1 MMVHRSGLAKAGL
14 VSLGALALAS
24 CSTTQGSETASL
36 TATAQQCAAFDASV
50 LGASNATTRWVP
62 ADTNLPAFCE
72 VSGTLTP
79 VAGSNIGVVY
89 RLPAQWN
96 GKVLGIGGGGWAGN
110 VTLQAASE
118 GLAKGY
124 ATMQTD
130 GGNAGTDV
138 WANSW
143 VAERPES
150 AIDFSH
156 RAIHLM
162 TDRGKQVAAAFYGR
176 PHSRAYYN
184 GCSTGGR
191 MGLMEAQRYPAD
203 YDAIIAGA
211 PVYTLQTQTSAV
223 FRNQAFAAQNG
234 AGAFTPQDL
243 QLVQSAVLARCDA
256 RDGVADGVV
265 NDPASCDFQP
275 RSLQCTGAKTAT
287 CLAPAQVTALQAVYS
302 GRRASDG
309 SWLML
314 PMRPGGEASWSFFVG
329 TNGSG
334 VDPSRGGGLGGI
346 YPIANPGVEW
356 NMLGMS
362 EGDYLRVRSS
372 PFAALYEAKDP
383 DLSAFFARGGK
394 LMLWHGESDPGPSPV
409 ATLDYV
415 QAVQSRNPRAAD
427 QMRYY
432 TLPGVGHC
440 RGGPGADA
448 VDYLAAM
455 DAWVETGTPP
465 ATLVGRNGQSG
476 IVRPHCAWP
485 GVARFS
491 GNGDTNDPA
500 NWTCVARGA

>member
-1 MMVHRSGLAKAGL
+1 MNIRLDPIRLAPI
-14 VSLGALALAS
+14 SLAALALAS
-24 CSTTQGSETASL
+24 CTTSSADQPASTI
-36 TATAQQCAAFDASV
+36 ATADQCASFDASV
-50 LGASNATTRWVP
+50 LGAANATKRWV
-62 ADTNLPAFCE
+62 AAAEALPAFCE

-79 VAGSNIGVVY
+79 VAGSTIGVVY

-110 VTLQAASE
+110 VTLAAASD
-118 GLAKGY
+118 GLAQGY

-143 VAERPES
+143 VADRPES

-162 TDRGKQVAAAFYGR
+162 TERGKAVAAAFYGR
-176 PHSRAYYN
+176 PHDRAYYN

-223 FRNQAFAAQNG
+223 FRNQTFAANG
-234 AGAFTPQDL
+234 AAGAFTPEDL
-243 QLVQSAVLARCDA
+243 QLVQSSVLAQCDP
-256 RDGVADGVV
+256 RDGLADGIV
-265 NDPASCDFQP
+265 NDPASCNW
-275 RSLQCTGAKTAT
+275 RTSSLQCTGGKTAT
-287 CLAPAQVTALQAVYS
+287 CLTAPQITALQLAYD
-302 GRRASDG
+302 GRRAADG
-309 SWLML
+309 SWAML
-314 PMRPGGEASWSFFVG
+314 PMRQGGEASWSFFVG
-329 TNGSG
+329 TNGAG
-334 VDPSRGGGLGGI
+334 VDPSRGGGLGGV

-356 NMLGMS
+356 NLLGMT
-362 EGDYLRVRSS
+362 EADYLRVRSS
-372 PFAALYEAKDP
+372 PFAALYEAKSP

-394 LMLWHGESDPGPSPV
+394 LIVWHGESDPGPSPV

-415 QAVQSRNPRAAD
+415 QAVQAQNPAAAR

-448 VDYLAAM
+448 VDYISAM
-455 DAWVETGTPP
+455 DNWVTSGTAP
-465 ATLVGRNGQSG
+465 ATLVGHNRQSG
-476 IVRPHCAWP
+476 ITRPHCAFP

-491 GNGDTNDPA
+491 GNGDANDPA
-500 NWTCVARGA
+500 NWTCTSRGA

>member
-1 MMVHRSGLAKAGL
+1 MKYHAAA
-14 VSLGALALAS
+14 SLLALSLAGCTTSGAGQSAS
-24 CSTTQGSETASL
+24 Q
-36 TATAQQCAAFDASV
+36 TATQAQCAAFDTAA
-50 LGASNATTRWVP
+50 LGAANAAKRWVP
-62 ADTNLPAFCE
+62 AADNMPAFCE

-79 VAGSNIGVVY
+79 VAGSTIGVVY

-110 VTLQAASE
+110 VTLAAASE
-118 GLAKGY
+118 GLQQGY

-143 VAERPES
+143 VADRPES

-156 RAIHLM
+156 RAIHVM
-162 TDRGKQVAAAFYGR
+162 TESGKRVARAYYGR
-176 PHSRAYYN
+176 AHSRAYYN

-223 FRNQAFAAQNG
+223 FRNQAFAANNA
-234 AGAFTPQDL
+234 AGAFTAEDL
-243 QLVQSAVLARCDA
+243 QLVQTAVLARCDA

-265 NDPASCDFQP
+265 NDPASCDWQP
-275 RSLQCTGAKTAT
+275 RTLQCAGAKNAS
-287 CLAPAQVTALQAVYS
+287 CLAPAQVTALQAVYT

-309 SWLML
+309 SWAML
-314 PMRPGGEASWSFFVG
+314 PMRRGGEAGWSFFVG

-334 VDPSRGGGLGGI
+334 VDPSGGGGLGGI

-356 NMLGMS
+356 NMLGMT
-362 EGDYLRVRSS
+362 EADYLRVRSS
-372 PFAALYEAKDP
+372 PFAALYEAKNP

-394 LMLWHGESDPGPSPV
+394 LIVWHGESDPGPSPV

-415 QAVQSRNPRAAD
+415 QAVQAGNPRAAD

-455 DAWVETGTPP
+455 DAWVSTGTAP
-465 ATLVGRNGQSG
+465 ATLVGHNRQSG
-476 IVRPHCAWP
+476 ITRPHCAYP
-485 GVARFS
+485 NVARFS
-491 GNGDTNDPA
+491 GSGDANDPA
-500 NWTCVARGA
+500 NWRCVARGA

>member
-1 MMVHRSGLAKAGL
+1 MFKRPLAPRLAPI
-14 VSLGALALAS
+14 SLAALALAS
-24 CSTTQGSETASL
+24 CTTSSGGQTASTT
-36 TATAQQCAAFDASV
+36 ATPDQCASFDAST
-50 LGASNATTRWVP
+50 LAANAAKRWVP
-62 ADTNLPAFCE
+62 AAEALPAFCE

-79 VAGSNIGVVY
+79 VAGSTIGVVY

-110 VTLQAASE
+110 VTLAAASE
-118 GLAKGY
+118 GLAQGY

-162 TDRGKQVAAAFYGR
+162 TERGKAVAAAFYGR
-176 PHSRAYYN
+176 AHDRAYYN

-191 MGLMEAQRYPAD
+191 MGLMEAQRYPSD

-223 FRNQAFAAQNG
+223 FRNQLFAANNA
-234 AGAFTPQDL
+234 AGAFTAEDL
-243 QLVQSAVLARCDA
+243 QLVQSSVLAQCDA
-256 RDGVADGVV
+256 RDGLADGIV
-265 NDPASCDFQP
+265 NDPASCNWQP
-275 RSLQCTGAKTAT
+275 SSLQCTGGKTAS
-287 CLAPAQVTALQAVYS
+287 CLTAGQVTALQGAYD

-309 SWLML
+309 SWAML
-314 PMRPGGEASWSFFVG
+314 PMRRGGEASWAFFVG
-329 TNGSG
+329 TNGTG
-334 VDPSRGGGLGGI
+334 ADPSRGGGLGGV

-356 NMLGMS
+356 NMLGMT
-362 EGDYLRVRSS
+362 ETDYLTVRRS
-372 PFAALYEAKDP
+372 PFAALYEAKNP

-415 QAVQSRNPRAAD
+415 QAVQRQNPAAAN
-427 QMRYY
+427 QLSYY

-448 VDYLAAM
+448 VDYLSAM
-455 DAWVETGTPP
+455 DEWVTTGRAP
-465 ATLVGRNGQSG
+465 ATLVGHNRQSN
-476 IVRPHCAWP
+476 ITRPHCAWP
-485 GVARFS
+485 GVARFN
-491 GNGDTNDPA
+491 GNGDANDPA
-500 NWTCVARGA
+500 NWTCTARGA